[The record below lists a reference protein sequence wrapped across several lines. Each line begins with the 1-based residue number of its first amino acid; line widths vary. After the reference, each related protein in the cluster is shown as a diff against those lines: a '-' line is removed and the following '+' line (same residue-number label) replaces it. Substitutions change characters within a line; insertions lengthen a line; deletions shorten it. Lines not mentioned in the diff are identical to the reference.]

1 MCRLVIFVLTCC
13 LGRVLFAQQ
22 VGELLINE
30 VVSDPQQDWSSTNF
44 EGGSMP
50 DLGAGSN
57 DDAVEILVLVD
68 GLDLTGWS
76 IELNDGTDVSGSLV
90 AGGAFSVSNYVSSNG
105 GIFTNTKKG
114 DYLVL
119 GNVVGSGEMNNTSL
133 TIVLKSP
140 SGVIIDKVSLGG
152 QSGQA
157 PSGNA
162 TSVDNQSVSRIVNG
176 SNTGDNSVDFI
187 KTITTL
193 GEENRYA
200 EVSQYAGSALS
211 IGDQYGC
218 VETDYLGVLG
228 GDDRTLECWVKTT
241 NDGTIFCYGSEV
253 VNQANVLRISNGR
266 LSFSIN
272 AAEVVGTTSLIDE
285 EWHHIALVFSGT
297 NINEVIFYVDGQL
310 DVFSSSSSAIINTVA
325 SDGLVIGKGF
335 SIEDFSGEID
345 EVHVWSVARTETEI
359 RSTMHISLLG
369 NETGLELCYQFNQ
382 EDGDAK
388 EIKSNY
394 LGDLNGD
401 VSYVESGVHVGKG
414 QVTVHEISGLGTYS
428 SGSTIADYSLEIEF
442 LVEHPDGDL
451 VVSYLNMSPL
461 GMSPSDENHSSG
473 TWVIHNYG
481 VKRSN
486 LDYSM
491 IYRYSDGGVLSS
503 DVSLHHLYTR
513 GSNETGSWGNV
524 GPSCAV
530 SLLTN
535 ENYTKFCGL
544 NEFSQFVVSSSVS
557 PLPVDFLNVKAEE
570 SSMDVVIVSWSTAT
584 ELNNDYFT
592 IEKAEDE
599 YVFYPIGEIESIGN
613 TTFQLDYS
621 FEDLAVEE
629 GVSYYRV
636 KQTDINGEVLY
647 SEVVSVDVGEQG
659 SSLVYPNPVKGYLVI
674 ESESIF
680 EYFLCSS
687 DLIVQ
692 SVPSFKT
699 TERILLDV
707 TSLAKGVY
715 FLKMLIDGK
724 VFTERVVVYE

>member
-335 SIEDFSGEID
+335 SIEDF
-345 EVHVWSVARTETEI
+345 
-359 RSTMHISLLG
+359 
-369 NETGLELCYQFNQ
+369 
-382 EDGDAK
+382 
-388 EIKSNY
+388 
-394 LGDLNGD
+394 
-401 VSYVESGVHVGKG
+401 
-414 QVTVHEISGLGTYS
+414 
-428 SGSTIADYSLEIEF
+428 
-442 LVEHPDGDL
+442 
-451 VVSYLNMSPL
+451 
-461 GMSPSDENHSSG
+461 
-473 TWVIHNYG
+473 
-481 VKRSN
+481 
-486 LDYSM
+486 
-491 IYRYSDGGVLSS
+491 
-503 DVSLHHLYTR
+503 
-513 GSNETGSWGNV
+513 
-524 GPSCAV
+524 
-530 SLLTN
+530 
-535 ENYTKFCGL
+535 
-544 NEFSQFVVSSSVS
+544 
-557 PLPVDFLNVKAEE
+557 
-570 SSMDVVIVSWSTAT
+570 
-584 ELNNDYFT
+584 
-592 IEKAEDE
+592 
-599 YVFYPIGEIESIGN
+599 
-613 TTFQLDYS
+613 
-621 FEDLAVEE
+621 
-629 GVSYYRV
+629 
-636 KQTDINGEVLY
+636 
-647 SEVVSVDVGEQG
+647 
-659 SSLVYPNPVKGYLVI
+659 
-674 ESESIF
+674 
-680 EYFLCSS
+680 
-687 DLIVQ
+687 
-692 SVPSFKT
+692 
-699 TERILLDV
+699 
-707 TSLAKGVY
+707 
-715 FLKMLIDGK
+715 
-724 VFTERVVVYE
+724 